1 MRELEV
7 ELVVN
12 GKGVREHV
20 PPRMH
25 LADLLRERLRLT
37 GTHLRCEQGVCG
49 ACTVLVDG
57 EPIRSC
63 ITYAALCDGSKVMTV
78 EGLDDD
84 PITVQLREAFS
95 SQHGLQCGFCTPGM
109 LVTARDIVL
118 RFPDADESRIR
129 LELSG
134 NLCRCT
140 GYAGIVRA
148 IKSVIDAKVV
158 SPEARV
164 PRTRPLAPVGSKVGT
179 EIGHVASAPVETQK
193 PGPTRQAQGL
203 VTFGLEGK
211 TPNIRM
217 SQSFVVKKPIDEVWS
232 AFQDIPLVAA
242 CLPGARLDSGVVDG
256 IVAGSFSAKLGPITA
271 TFSGKAKIK
280 RDDEM
285 RRGSILGGGQDARAG
300 SRASGEVD
308 YKLVPS
314 GQETRVELE
323 IRALLAG
330 PLAQFGRS
338 GIMDD
343 LSKRIIQAFSEN
355 LERKLNGASEEQMQ
369 TSLNA
374 GSMIRDVLIGRLK
387 RLWAPISSLYSSRRD
402 PI

>member
-12 GKGVREHV
+12 GRSIREHV
-20 PPRMH
+20 PPRTH
-25 LADLLRERLRLT
+25 LADLLREKLRLT

-49 ACTVLVDG
+49 ACTLLVDG

-63 ITYAALCDGSKVMTV
+63 ITYAVLCDGANVTTI

-84 PITVQLREAFS
+84 TITIQLREAFS
-95 SQHGLQCGFCTPGM
+95 REHGLQCGFCTPGM

-118 RFPDADESRIR
+118 RYPDADENRIR

-148 IKSVIDAKVV
+148 IKSVVDAKAVFR
-158 SPEARV
+158 EASV
-164 PRTRPLAPVGSKVGT
+164 PRIRPLAPVGSKGATETVGWP
-179 EIGHVASAPVETQK
+179 SARVDRQKSETVRH
-193 PGPTRQAQGL
+193 GPAT
-203 VTFGLEGK
+203 VKFGLEGK
-211 TPNIRM
+211 KPNIRM
-217 SQSFVVKKPIDEVWS
+217 TQTFVVQRPIDEVWA
-232 AFQDIPLVAA
+232 AFGNIPLVAA
-242 CLPGARLDSGVVDG
+242 CLPGARLDSSVVDD

-271 TFSGKAKIK
+271 SFSGKARIE
-280 RDDEM
+280 RDENTHS
-285 RRGSILGGGQDARAG
+285 GSILGGGQDARAG
-300 SRASGEVD
+300 SRASGEVE
-308 YKLVPS
+308 YKLMS
-314 GQETRVELE
+314 EGQMTRVEIE
-323 IRALLAG
+323 IRALVAG

-343 LSKRIIQAFSEN
+343 LAKRIIQTFSEN
-355 LERKLNGASEEQMQ
+355 LERKLGGGGDDQMQ

-374 GSMIRDVLIGRLK
+374 GSLMKDALTVWLGR
-387 RLWAPISSLYSSRRD
+387 SLGRFFRPLRR
-402 PI
+402 P

>member
-7 ELVVN
+7 KLVVN
-12 GKGVREHV
+12 GRGIREHV
-20 PPRMH
+20 PPRTH
-25 LADLLRERLRLT
+25 LADLLREKLRLT

-49 ACTVLVDG
+49 ACTLLVDG

-63 ITYAALCDGSKVMTV
+63 ITYAVLCDGADVTTI

-95 SQHGLQCGFCTPGM
+95 REHGLQCGFCTPGM
-109 LVTARDIVL
+109 LITARDIVL
-118 RFPDADESRIR
+118 RYPDADENRIR

-148 IKSVIDAKVV
+148 IKSVIDAKAVF
-158 SPEARV
+158 PEASV
-164 PRTRPLAPVGSKVGT
+164 PRARSLAPAGSKLAT
-179 EIGHVASAPVETQK
+179 ETGCVSSPVEQQK
-193 PGPTRQAQGL
+193 PETVRQAGTP

-211 TPNIRM
+211 KPNISM
-217 SQSFVVKKPIDEVWS
+217 SQTFVVGRPIDEVW
-232 AFQDIPLVAA
+232 AAIENVRLVAA
-242 CLPGARLDSGVVDG
+242 CLPGAHLDSAVVDD
-256 IVAGSFSAKLGPITA
+256 IVVGSFSIKLGPITA
-271 TFSGKAKIK
+271 SFSGKAKIK

-308 YKLVPS
+308 YRLVPN

-338 GIMDD
+338 GITND
-343 LSKRIIQAFSEN
+343 LAKRIIQAFSEN
-355 LERKLNGASEEQMQ
+355 LERKLSGASEEQMQ
-369 TSLNA
+369 TSLNV
-374 GSMIRDVLIGRLK
+374 GSLMSAVLISRIK
-387 RLWAPISSLYSSRRD
+387 RLWAPISSLYKGRRD
-402 PI
+402 SI